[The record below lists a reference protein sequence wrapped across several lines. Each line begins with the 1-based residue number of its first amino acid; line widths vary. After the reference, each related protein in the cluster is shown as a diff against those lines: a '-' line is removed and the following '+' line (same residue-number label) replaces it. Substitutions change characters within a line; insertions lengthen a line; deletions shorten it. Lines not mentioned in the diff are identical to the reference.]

1 MNIIKK
7 WQDYLDL
14 NDWTFST
21 NQIEKEQV
29 MYDEDVSTCD
39 RYFIGVEVNKNAKSA
54 VIHHDRDLYDEAVIH
69 ELLHVK
75 YPQWSEEKVNKETD
89 NIMYLKNHLG
99 FKHKSDLR

>member
-14 NDWTFST
+14 NDWKITT
-21 NQIEKEQV
+21 NEIEKEQV
-29 MYDEDVSTCD
+29 MYDEDVTEDD
-39 RYFIGVEVNKNAKSA
+39 RYFIGVETNNNVKSA
-54 VIHHDRDLYDEAVIH
+54 VIYHDRDLYDEAVVH

-75 YPQWSEEKVNKETD
+75 YPKWSEEKVNKETD

-99 FKHKSDLR
+99 FKHKSDLK